1 MDKALKI
8 IVIVVTVLKAVVE
21 ILESSRESK
30 A

>member
-8 IVIVVTVLKAVVE
+8 IVIVVTVLKAVIE

>member
-8 IVIVVTVLKAVVE
+8 IVIVVTVLKAVIE
-21 ILESSRESK
+21 ILESSREAK

>member
-8 IVIVVTVLKAVVE
+8 IVIVVTVLKAVIE
-21 ILESSRESK
+21 ILESCRESK